1 MAKIFSFPTLHV
13 GKAIYFIF
21 FNMIDFYFIKLT
33 NKNRILL
40 RNAIDT
46 MGMNPYNKNSRWEA
60 AS

>member
-1 MAKIFSFPTLHV
+1 MFHV

-40 RNAIDT
+40 GNAIDT